1 MDYEL
6 ILLKYMT
13 HVLLS
18 EGHTCTRDLDSENFS
33 DAEISFLQKISS
45 AIRLKV
51 GFE

>member
-18 EGHTCTRDLDSENFS
+18 EGHTCTGDLDSENFS
-33 DAEISFLQKISS
+33 DNEIRYLRKI
-45 AIRLKV
+45 ADIIRFKV